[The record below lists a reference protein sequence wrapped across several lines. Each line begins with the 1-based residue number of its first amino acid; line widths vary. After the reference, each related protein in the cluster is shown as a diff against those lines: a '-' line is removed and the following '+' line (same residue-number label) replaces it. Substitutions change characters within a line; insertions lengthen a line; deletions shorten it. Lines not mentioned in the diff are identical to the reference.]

1 MENSMRAAFFAAIIL
16 LSAFSLSAMGRAAE
30 LWPQRLV
37 KLVVPLGPASGSDVT
52 ARLLADQL
60 SRRWGQAVVV
70 ENRPG
75 ADGIVG
81 LTAFLS
87 GSDDHVLLFTPAGS
101 FTAYP
106 FLHEKLPYNLS
117 QLVPIARVTNT
128 LIAITVSS
136 SLNVNS
142 LAELVA
148 FVRLQPGRY
157 HWASITGATD
167 LVFSG
172 FLERAGLSMVR
183 VPYRESVLA
192 INDLSEGRIEVFL
205 SALATVLPQVT
216 GGKIKILALTNRERA
231 PGVPE
236 VPTVVEAGYPAL
248 QFDGLVGLFATAGMP
263 AELRERIAED
273 VRAVVADPT
282 VAGRI
287 AATGQIV
294 SPGTPA
300 ELADSIERQ
309 FTAFKGIGKS
319 LDRQPLRG
327 TR

>member
-1 MENSMRAAFFAAIIL
+1 MKNTKKLAFFAAVIV
-16 LSAFSLSAMGRAAE
+16 LSALTLSGTVPSAQI
-30 LWPQRLV
+30 WPQRIV
-37 KLVVPLGPASGSDVT
+37 KLIVPLGPASGADVT
-52 ARLLADQL
+52 ARLLADHL

-87 GSDDHVLLFTPAGS
+87 GSDDHVLLFTPTGT
-101 FTAYP
+101 FTAHP
-106 FLHEKLPYNLS
+106 FLHEKLAYNPS

-128 LIAITVSS
+128 LVAITVPT
-136 SLNVNS
+136 SLKVNS
-142 LAELVA
+142 LAELTT
-148 FVRLQPGRY
+148 FVRSQPGRF

-172 FLERAGLSMVR
+172 FLKSAGLSMVR

-216 GGKIKILALTNRERA
+216 GGKIKMLALTNHERA
-231 PGVPE
+231 PVVPE
-236 VPTVVEAGYPAL
+236 VPTVIEAGYPTL
-248 QFDGLVGLFATAGMP
+248 QYDGLVGLFATAGMP
-263 AELRERIAED
+263 VELRERIARD
-273 VRAVVADPT
+273 VRAVIADPAVAT
-282 VAGRI
+282 RVAG
-287 AATGQIV
+287 TGQIV

-300 ELADSIERQ
+300 EFASSIEEQ
-309 FTAFKGIGKS
+309 LTTFAAIAKS
-319 LDRQPLRG
+319 LDLQPKR
-327 TR
+327 